1 MAAVPAVPISAVAV
15 AVSVRWARPPA
26 LPSIRC
32 PHASPAGATVRRV
45 GIAVPI
51 GVPVIA
57 VPIRAPIVISI
68 PAAVECVGS
77 GSHAVTAASRRPSIA
92 ASAAVRPTTHDVA
105 SAAMRSTAASAL
117 SRRRTQRRAA
127 HRNRRG
133 GQTNRYPAHHDAHSI
148 RSEHP
153 SLSESNSAISD
164 ELQRCGT
171 VARVRIPNPSPK
183 DMVMKAR

>member
-1 MAAVPAVPISAVAV
+1 MAAVPPVPISAVAV

-26 LPSIRC
+26 LPSIRR
-32 PHASPAGATVRRV
+32 PHASPARATVRRV
-45 GIAVPI
+45 G
-51 GVPVIA
+51 IA

-77 GSHAVTAASRRPSIA
+77 GPHAVTAASRRPSVA
-92 ASAAVRPTTHDVA
+92 ASAAVRPTTHDGA

-117 SRRRTQRRAA
+117 SRRRTQRRAG

-153 SLSESNSAISD
+153 SLSESNSAVSD

-171 VARVRIPNPSPK
+171 VARVQLQKSSPK
-183 DMVMKAR
+183 DMMMNAR